1 MSLLSQCNIFWTLF
15 FQSPSSVRYLLS
27 VEFRELSSVIRLKW
41 RSELIESR
49 APRPPSPAALLSWIT
64 ACFHIHIVGAAAR
77 EAGQRCLEEGNSC
90 TALLERDRW
99 GSERKAQTGQP
110 KQAAAWCTLH
120 AWDAARINTCSPL
133 AKWNENFQT
142 YQQRWWWIL
151 KKCASDGSWAGVWVQ
166 TMSKDVAVRAEQT
179 GLIWVD

>member
-1 MSLLSQCNIFWTLF
+1 MSLLSQYNIFWTLF

-27 VEFRELSSVIRLKW
+27 VEFRESSSVIRLKW

-49 APRPPSPAALLSWIT
+49 APRPSSPAALLSWIT
-64 ACFHIHIVGAAAR
+64 ACFHIHIVGEAAR
-77 EAGQRCLEEGNSC
+77 EAGQRCLEEGNNC
-90 TALLERDRW
+90 TALLVRDRW

-133 AKWNENFQT
+133 EPSGMKTSRPTSNDDGERNVHQMVHGRASGCK
-142 YQQRWWWIL
+142 RW
-151 KKCASDGSWAGVWVQ
+151 VR
-166 TMSKDVAVRAEQT
+166 MSLSELSRQV
-179 GLIWVD
+179 